1 MEILILALSGIGD
14 ALMFTPAIELMR
26 KTLPDAEIDALVMF
40 KGVKDIYERNK
51 NLNKVMYFDFMKE
64 GAISSFRFLGTLRKK
79 YDISINVYPS
89 NRTEYNVINF
99 LIGAKLRAGVKYLRR
114 DTRNL
119 GILNNVRVAENDS
132 QHNVITNIRL
142 IEKLLNKKFKEEPA
156 LDFTLIDDDL
166 RYAEKYLKGLGI
178 KENDIV
184 IGFHPGSATLKN
196 HINRRWEPEKF
207 AALGSRLIKEKG
219 ARVLLFGGPEES
231 ELKKKISEM
240 IDSPDSF
247 LVETENLAQSAAIMK
262 RCSVFVSNDSSLMH
276 VASAMKLKV
285 AAIIGPTNSY
295 YISPWKTEH
304 RIVTLG
310 LECAPCFFYSP
321 RPLICTRTDVKYK
334 CIKELSV
341 EKVYGAVEGLLSG
354 QDN

>member
-1 MEILILALSGIGD
+1 MKILILALSGIGD

-40 KGVKDIYERNK
+40 KGVRDIYERNK

-79 YDISINVYPS
+79 YVISINVYPS

-114 DTRNL
+114 DIRNL
-119 GILNNVRVAENDS
+119 GMLNNVRAAENDS

-142 IEKLLNKKFKEEPA
+142 IEKLLDKKFKEEPA

-207 AALGSRLIKEKG
+207 AALGRRLIKEKG

-231 ELKKKISEM
+231 ELKKEINEM

-262 RCSVFVSNDSSLMH
+262 RCRLFVSNDSSLMH

-285 AAIIGPTNSY
+285 AAIIGPTNPN

-304 RIVTLG
+304 RIVTLD

-334 CIKELSV
+334 CIKELTV
-341 EKVYGAVEGLLSG
+341 EMVYKTVEELL
-354 QDN
+354 NK